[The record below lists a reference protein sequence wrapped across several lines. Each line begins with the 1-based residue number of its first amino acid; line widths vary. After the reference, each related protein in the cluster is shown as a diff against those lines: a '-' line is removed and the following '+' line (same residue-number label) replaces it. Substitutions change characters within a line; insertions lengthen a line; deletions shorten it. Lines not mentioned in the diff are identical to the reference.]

1 MTAHRVRKQD
11 LAKYGGVPAR
21 SEAMPG
27 PYPGALMIGA
37 EERQLALE
45 VLDSRSLFRYYG
57 PDLRG
62 MTTRLEHNFAARM
75 QVPHALAVSSG
86 TASLKVALTALGV
99 GPGDEVIVPTLTFVA
114 SIGAVVQVG
123 AIPVFAEVDASLSLD
138 PDDVEAKLTERTKAV
153 MPVHVSG
160 VACQMDRLTEI
171 GRRYGV
177 AILEDCAQ
185 SCGAAFGGRPVGS
198 WGDVGAFS
206 FQLNKTI
213 TAGEGGAVIAHD
225 PAIFERAIRYHDQ
238 GFLRGEW
245 DDGQFYGEN
254 YRMNELSA
262 AVLVAQLAKLD
273 TIIGNMRALKNR
285 VIEGIRDL
293 PLTLREIPDPAGD
306 GANSVVFFLDNSSE
320 AQRFVELLAAENVS
334 CARPYAGRVAYLTW
348 PQIAA
353 KRTSD
358 PKGFPFTSP
367 YCEADVNYGPGL
379 CPRSEDL
386 VSRAVFVPMSS
397 VLAASEADSIVAGIR
412 KVAMYVAE
420 TAPVAVGAR

>member
-1 MTAHRVRKQD
+1 MNENRIRKQD
-11 LAKYGGVPAR
+11 LAKFGGTPAR
-21 SEAMPG
+21 ATPMPG
-27 PYPGALMIGA
+27 PYPGALMIGD
-37 EERQLALE
+37 EERRLALE

-62 MTTRLEHNFAARM
+62 MTVRLERDFAARM
-75 QVPHALAVSSG
+75 QVPHALAVRSG

-99 GPGDEVIVPTLTFVA
+99 GPGDEVIVPSLTFVA

-123 AIPVFAEVDASLSLD
+123 AIPVFAEVDASLSMD
-138 PDDVEAKLTERTKAV
+138 PDDVEAKLTERTMAV

-160 VACQMDRLTEI
+160 VACRMDRLTEI
-171 GRRYGV
+171 GRRHGV

-198 WGDVGAFS
+198 WGDVGAYS

-213 TAGEGGAVIAHD
+213 TAGEGGAVVARD
-225 PAIFERAIRYHDQ
+225 PAVFERAIRYHDQ

-245 DDGQFYGEN
+245 DEGQFFGEN

-262 AVLVAQLAKLD
+262 AVLVAQLAKVD
-273 TIIGNMRALKNR
+273 TIIGNMRALKER
-285 VIEGIRDL
+285 VVEGIRDL
-293 PLTLREIPDPAGD
+293 PLTLREVPDAAGD
-306 GANSVVFFLDNSSE
+306 GANSVAFFLDSPAE

-334 CARPYAGRVAYLTW
+334 CARPYSGRVAYLTW
-348 PQIAA
+348 PQIGA

-367 YCEADVNYGPGL
+367 HCRTDARYEAGL

-386 VSRAVFVPMSS
+386 VSRVVFVPMSP
-397 VLAASEADSIVAGIR
+397 VLPADDADAIVAGIR
-412 KVAMYVAE
+412 KVARYVAD
-420 TAPVAVGAR
+420 TAPVAAGVG